1 VSSHRLLF
9 ALRIRPSLQMQKHK
23 QKQINKLPLRY
34 NIPAFIF
41 INSFAHKTQT
51 HSCVAVALL
60 YSTRPLS
67 NFTFFPYVILIS
79 V

>member
-9 ALRIRPSLQMQKHK
+9 ALRIRPSHK
-23 QKQINKLPLRY
+23 TKINKLPLRY

-67 NFTFFPYVILIS
+67 YFTSFPYVILIS